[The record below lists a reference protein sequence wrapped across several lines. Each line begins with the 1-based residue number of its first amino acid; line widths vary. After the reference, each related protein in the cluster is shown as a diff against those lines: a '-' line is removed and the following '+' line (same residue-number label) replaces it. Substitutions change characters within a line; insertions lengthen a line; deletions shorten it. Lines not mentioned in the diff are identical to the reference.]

1 MKKKKF
7 CERGEGELH
16 PVQYPRYCTDLNP
29 LFKEPEVQSPTV
41 NTTLHFFSTLLALYL
56 PKIKAL
62 YTPKAKLIFLLH

>member
-1 MKKKKF
+1 MQKKKKI
-7 CERGEGELH
+7 CEKGEGELH
-16 PVQYPRYCTDLNP
+16 PVQYPNP

-56 PKIKAL
+56 PKIKAI